1 MRYLRLRRRRYCSHH
16 RSCVL
21 DSAVGC
27 DVRACRDRGP
37 AVVAEGTG
45 SFRGGVVAND
55 VAEHLDCPC
64 MALMIALLFRRLSCV
79 AVYAAPKLET
89 ALVSDVVDAS
99 SSAAFMP
106 YPCWEAGVAV
116 NAACGR
122 CPHKNVESCEIHGV
136 GHEVA
141 SLYVTNGGRNGIHC
155 RRWAPK

>member
-1 MRYLRLRRRRYCSHH
+1 LILLLAVMSVRAEIVALLLLRR
-16 RSCVL
+16 VL
-21 DSAVGC
+21 DHSG
-27 DVRACRDRGP
+27 
-37 AVVAEGTG
+37 
-45 SFRGGVVAND
+45 GGVVADD

-122 CPHKNVESCEIHGV
+122 CPHKNVERCEIHGV